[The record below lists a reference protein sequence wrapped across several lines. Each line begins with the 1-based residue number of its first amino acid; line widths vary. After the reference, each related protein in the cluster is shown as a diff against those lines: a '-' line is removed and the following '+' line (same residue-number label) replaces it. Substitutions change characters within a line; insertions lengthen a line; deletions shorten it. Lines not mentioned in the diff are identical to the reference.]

1 MIKQILLAAL
11 AGSAIV
17 FVLSA
22 IFNSVRIA
30 GAHPV
35 SLPAEAEVLP
45 ALRASIPKSGIY
57 FFPGVASSAGMT
69 KEQKQ
74 AWQADY
80 NQRYKEGPT
89 GILSYSTGG
98 KEFSFSSHLIVQ
110 FLLGLFASLAAAAIL
125 AMTVSAT
132 GYSSRVAIV
141 VLMGMFAFVYIE
153 PQYWNWYDFPAKYT
167 IVRVIGGVVTW
178 AMAGLAMA
186 GIVH

>member
-11 AGSAIV
+11 AGGAIV

-35 SLPAEAEVLP
+35 SLPVEAEVLP
-45 ALRASIPKSGIY
+45 ALRASIPKSGVY
-57 FFPGVASSAGMT
+57 FFPGVTSSAGMT
-69 KEQKQ
+69 KEQKV

-80 NQRYKEGPT
+80 NRRYREGPT
-89 GILSYSTGG
+89 GIVSYSTGG
-98 KEFSFSSHLIVQ
+98 KEFSFSSRLVVQ
-110 FLLGLFASLAAAAIL
+110 FLIGFFASLAAAVIL
-125 AMTVSAT
+125 SMTASAT
-132 GYSSRVAIV
+132 GYSSRVASV

-167 IVRVIGGVVTW
+167 AVRVLGGVITW

>member
-1 MIKQILLAAL
+1 MIKQILVGAL
-11 AGSAIV
+11 AGGAIV

-35 SLPAEAEVLP
+35 SLPAETEALP
-45 ALRASIPKSGIY
+45 FLRASIPKSGIY
-57 FFPGVASSAGMT
+57 FFPGVTSSAGMT
-69 KEQKQ
+69 KEQKE

-80 NQRYKEGPT
+80 NRRYKEGPT
-89 GILSYSTGG
+89 GILVYSTGG

-110 FLLGLFASLAAAAIL
+110 FLLGFFAALTLAVIL
-125 AMTVSAT
+125 AMTAST
-132 GYSSRVAIV
+132 TNYGSRVAV
-141 VLMGMFAFVYIE
+141 AVLMGLFAFAYIE

-167 IVRVIGGVVTW
+167 IVRVLGGVVTW
-178 AMAGLAMA
+178 ALAGLAMA